1 MKQERVET
9 MPNNPLIGEELS
21 NFYGMY
27 LEMSKADET
36 KPADIISI
44 SRYLCRTNKVKI
56 KLLPLKQGMIFD
68 SL

>member
-1 MKQERVET
+1 MT
-9 MPNNPLIGEELS
+9 NTPLVGEELS
-21 NFYGMY
+21 NIYNIY
-27 LEMSKADET
+27 LEMSKIDKT